1 MSSRAFP
8 VAGKVT
14 GNSPSGSLVAEGAL
28 LKLPRGSSRLTG
40 LSLLLILATEG
51 AAWLPL
57 TRAGP
62 AARQPAAPREPECQ
76 SLSVLNDIG
85 PGRSL
90 SESLRLTDSD
100 TEGHQTPRPG
110 EKRRAKG
117 AQLELGNELKSY
129 WKDVSLFGL
138 VANCVLLQS

>member
-1 MSSRAFP
+1 M
-8 VAGKVT
+8 
-14 GNSPSGSLVAEGAL
+14 AEGAAAL
-28 LKLPRGSSRLTG
+28 LKLPRLTG
-40 LSLLLILATEG
+40 LSLLLVLATEG

-100 TEGHQTPRPG
+100 TEGHQTPPGRPG
-110 EKRRAKG
+110 EKRRANG
-117 AQLELGNELKSY
+117 AQLDLGNELKSY